1 MSRGSAL
8 SWRHAKKGVIMN
20 FIMLRA
26 GKMLFPN
33 LPRDL
38 RRRKMNV
45 VAVTAITS
53 LMLAGIIV
61 VVMTMMLKMTGH

>member
-1 MSRGSAL
+1 
-8 SWRHAKKGVIMN
+8 MN